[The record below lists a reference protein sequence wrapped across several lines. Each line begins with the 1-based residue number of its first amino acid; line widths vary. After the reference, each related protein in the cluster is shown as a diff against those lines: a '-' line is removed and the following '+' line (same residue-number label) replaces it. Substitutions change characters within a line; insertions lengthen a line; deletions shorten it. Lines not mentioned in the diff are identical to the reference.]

1 MRPTENIED
10 AIKKDLNFAAG
21 ADLHDRMLNDV
32 LNAQDKSRKAHSAAA
47 WPNLRRQIMKSPI
60 TKLAAA
66 VVIILAIVLS
76 INVLDKT
83 TPAAY
88 ALGQTV
94 EANHTIHSLRITDF
108 RTGED
113 EPKEFWL
120 QFDEQGQVQN
130 IRAHMPEWENP
141 YDGAKEVVW
150 QDGKAQVWFKRKN
163 SLWIVREQRLAEQ
176 MLGSARQVDP
186 RPTMERLYEQEQQGK
201 VKVEIDEPSDKA
213 EPIAV
218 TATYE
223 PEGSRPGIRVV
234 ILVDQATKLV
244 TAMEV
249 FQLKD
254 DEYQQ
259 VGRTEF
265 HDYNQAI
272 DPRVFTLE
280 DEIPAD
286 ATRLDQTTQEVGL
299 AQGDLSDDEVA
310 VEVARQFFTALIAED
325 YAAAGQLF
333 GGIPADKM
341 REMFGLGPIKVL
353 RIISIGSAGPHPN
366 PETKGLVVPCTVEVE
381 VQRDGQIREWKLD
394 QLGVRQVYNQP
405 GRWTIFGGI

>member
-1 MRPTENIED
+1 MKSAEDIKRYFQQATLSTNPDRHEAIFEKIQRAQAESKTTVPASHRPHYRSN
-10 AIKKDLNFAAG
+10 
-21 ADLHDRMLNDV
+21 
-32 LNAQDKSRKAHSAAA
+32 
-47 WPNLRRQIMKSPI
+47 IMKSPI

-66 VVIILAIVLS
+66 AVIILAIGLS

-94 EANHTIHSLRITDF
+94 EANHTVHSLRITDF
-108 RTGED
+108 KSGED

-120 QFDEQGQVQN
+120 QFDEQGQIESV
-130 IRAHMPEWENP
+130 RAYMPEWDSP
-141 YDGAKEVVW
+141 SDGAKIVIW
-150 QDGKAQVWFKRKN
+150 QDGKAQIWFKKKN
-163 SLWIVREQRLAEQ
+163 GLLTVSEQQFAEQ
-176 MLGSARQVDP
+176 MLGLARQVDP
-186 RPTMERLYEQEQQGK
+186 RPAMERLYEQEKQGK
-201 VKVEIDEPSDKA
+201 VKVEIDEPSDSTQS
-213 EPIAV
+213 IAV

-223 PEGSRPGIRVV
+223 PEGSRPGRRVV
-234 ILVDQATKLV
+234 LLVDRATKLV

-272 DPRVFTLE
+272 DPRLFTLE

-286 ATRLDQTTQEVGL
+286 VMRVDQTTQEVGL
-299 AQGDLSDDEVA
+299 AQGDLSDEEVA
-310 VEVARQFFTALIAED
+310 VEVARRFFTALIAED
-325 YAAAGQLF
+325 YAAAGQLLE
-333 GGIPADKM
+333 GIPADKM
-341 REMFGLGPIKVL
+341 QEMFGSTKVL
-353 RIISIGSAGPHPN
+353 RIISIGPAGPHPI
-366 PETKGLVVPCTVEVE
+366 PETKGLVVPCTVEV
-381 VQRDGQIREWKLD
+381 RKNGQISEWKLD
-394 QLGVRQVYNQP
+394 RLGVRQVYNQP

>member
-1 MRPTENIED
+1 MKPSENLENT
-10 AIKKDLNFAAG
+10 IKNELNFAAG
-21 ADLHDRMLNDV
+21 ADLHDRMLDDV

-94 EANHTIHSLRITDF
+94 EANHTVHSLRITDF

-120 QFDEQGQVQN
+120 QFDEQGQIES
-130 IRAHMPEWENP
+130 IRASMPEWESP
-141 YDGAKEVVW
+141 SDGAKIVIW

-163 SLWIVREQRLAEQ
+163 SLLIVREQRLAEQ
-176 MLGSARQVDP
+176 MLGVARQVDP

-223 PEGSRPGIRVV
+223 PEGSRPGRRVV
-234 ILVDQATKLV
+234 LLVDQATKLV

-286 ATRLDQTTQEVGL
+286 AMRVDQTTQEVGL
-299 AQGDLSDDEVA
+299 AQGDLSDEEVA

-333 GGIPADKM
+333 EGIPADKM
-341 REMFGLGPIKVL
+341 REMFGSIKVL
-353 RIISIGSAGPHPN
+353 RIISIGPAGPHPN
-366 PETKGLVVPCTVEVE
+366 PETKGLVVPCTVEGG
-381 VQRDGQIREWKLD
+381 QRGDGQIGEWKLD
-394 QLGVRQVYNQP
+394 RLGVRQVYNQP